1 MSGEMILRGLAL
13 VLFIPV
19 IGGTVAYLIG
29 HPLKA
34 MVWNGVVPLLVFIA
48 SALAFLNNPTQITVA
63 GLLYFTFPLA
73 VLLACAVALR
83 LRRVQSGAVLVHVGR
98 QRRDPGFSL
107 LSLLLLQDLLT
118 TV

>member
-1 MSGEMILRGLAL
+1 MSGETILRGLVL
-13 VLFIPV
+13 VLFMPV

-63 GLLYFTFPLA
+63 GLLYFAFPLA
-73 VLLACAVALR
+73 VLLACAVGLR
-83 LRRVQSGAVLVHVGR
+83 LRRVHPALFWFTWAVNAAILA
-98 QRRDPGFSL
+98 FL
-107 LSLLLLQDLLT
+107 FYLSFFFKIF
-118 TV
+118 